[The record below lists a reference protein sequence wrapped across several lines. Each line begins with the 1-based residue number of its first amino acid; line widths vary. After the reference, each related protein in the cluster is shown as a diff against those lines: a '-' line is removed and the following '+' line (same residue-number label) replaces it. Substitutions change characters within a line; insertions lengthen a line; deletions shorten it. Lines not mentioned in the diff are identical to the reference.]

1 MVPVEAVV
9 EYLGE
14 ASAAGVIGSGAYV
27 AVARLADWMRETLGW
42 GEREL
47 LAQPSAEAAAEMS
60 QLFAS
65 ARREW
70 LPRGGATAIQ
80 TISVGRDMNAPAI
93 NRASNAP

>member
-1 MVPVEAVV
+1 MVPVEDVV

-27 AVARLADWMRETLGW
+27 AVARLADWMRATLGW
-42 GEREL
+42 GEREP
-47 LAQPSAEAAAEMS
+47 LARPADEAAVEMS
-60 QLFAS
+60 QLFAA

-70 LPRGGATAIQ
+70 LPRGGATATQ

-93 NRASNAP
+93 NRASNTP